1 MVKGFSWYIYK
12 LNTSNTTTMSE
23 LDEIEMERQEAGG
36 IVQQFICSAPKKN
49 HEGMYS
55 IGD

>member
-36 IVQQFICSAPKKN
+36 IVQSQFHRTEHRQEA
-49 HEGMYS
+49 
-55 IGD
+55 